1 MKNITKIN
9 ENLYRLEIPYKDIYT
24 TVYLIKTDE
33 GFLLFDAASYD
44 EDIDNYIVPFLNE
57 YNVTGENL
65 KYVFISHDH
74 IDHSG
79 GLKAFMKKYPKT
91 CIISFNPLL
100 VERFKEYKTHLA
112 KENDVVLGSLKI
124 ISIIGHTAES
134 GAILDMRTKTLL
146 TGDSMQLYGI
156 FGSGKWGSNI
166 SFPDTHIAEINKLKQ
181 MDIDHILTDHDYHPY
196 GYSYLGKEN
205 VENALNA
212 CIESLY
218 KIRDMIINNPELS
231 DEEICAIY
239 NQQDLPTLGEY
250 IVTQVR
256 KKLVRN

>member
-57 YNVTGENL
+57 YNVTGETL

-91 CIISFNPLL
+91 
-100 VERFKEYKTHLA
+100 V
-112 KENDVVLGSLKI
+112 
-124 ISIIGHTAES
+124 
-134 GAILDMRTKTLL
+134 
-146 TGDSMQLYGI
+146 
-156 FGSGKWGSNI
+156 
-166 SFPDTHIAEINKLKQ
+166 
-181 MDIDHILTDHDYHPY
+181 
-196 GYSYLGKEN
+196 
-205 VENALNA
+205 
-212 CIESLY
+212 
-218 KIRDMIINNPELS
+218 
-231 DEEICAIY
+231 
-239 NQQDLPTLGEY
+239 
-250 IVTQVR
+250 
-256 KKLVRN
+256 